1 MKHTKNLL
9 LIAFT
14 FIFSYSV
21 SVAQY
26 NKLLSDTPD
35 GFASLDGG
43 TTGGA
48 GGAVVTATNA
58 TEFLNYMDQAVPLI
72 IQVKGTISYSGMKN
86 CRSNKTIIGLGSDAA
101 IDGGGVYMYKMSNII
116 IRNITF
122 KNSSEDGVG
131 ITNSSTHIWVDH
143 CNFTNCADGCL
154 DIKEQSNYITVS
166 YCKFYNHSKT
176 MLIGHKD
183 GNTAD
188 IGYLKVSVHHN
199 WWDRTVQRH
208 PRVRFGWV
216 HVYNNY
222 YDNDSLYGVVSAC
235 SAKVMV
241 EGNYFKNIPV
251 PMHSGY
257 QDSPEGDVV
266 ERKNLYD
273 GCGSPVIQVGSYKP
287 TGYVMTGVPEV
298 TYSYTLDNAAD
309 IPSLVQS
316 QAGVGI
322 ITTGIQTDG
331 NQKAD
336 KFSLLQNYP
345 NPFNPETVINYEV
358 PKSTLVT
365 LRVYNTMGEKV
376 AELVNEV
383 KSAGQYQARFS
394 GKNLS
399 SGMYLYTLTAGNSKL
414 TRKMILMK

>member
-1 MKHTKNLL
+1 MKRTRNLL
-9 LIAFT
+9 LLVLMFV
-14 FIFSYSV
+14 FSNSMLQ
-21 SVAQY
+21 AQ
-26 NKLLSDTPD
+26 LSKVLSEVPD
-35 GFASLDGG
+35 GFASLEGG

-48 GGAVVTATNA
+48 GGQVVTATTA
-58 TEFLNYMDQAVPLI
+58 TEFLSYMDQAVPLI

-101 IDGGGVYMYKMSNII
+101 IDGGGVYMYKMNNII

-188 IGYLKVSVHHN
+188 IGYLKVSIHHN

-222 YDNDSLYGVVSAC
+222 YDNDSLYGVVAAC
-235 SAKVMV
+235 SSKVLV

-251 PMHSGY
+251 PMYSGY
-257 QDSPEGDVV
+257 QDSPEGDLV
-266 ERKNLYD
+266 ERSNIYD

-287 TGYVMTGVPEV
+287 TGYVMTDVPEV
-298 TYSYTLDNAAD
+298 TYSYSLENTSN
-309 IPSLVQS
+309 IPTIVQS

-322 ITTGIQTDG
+322 ITTDVTSENSEKVRDFTL
-331 NQKAD
+331 NQN
-336 KFSLLQNYP
+336 FP
-345 NPFNPETVINYEV
+345 NPFNPQTSIQFQLAKEGN
-358 PKSTLVT
+358 VT
-365 LRVYNTMGEKV
+365 LKIFNDLGSEVKTV
-376 AELVNEV
+376 VNEV
-383 KSAGQYQARFS
+383 KQTGLYNYAIDMRNCPS
-394 GKNLS
+394 GIYFFRLS
-399 SGMYLYTLTAGNSKL
+399 TSGYSLTK
-414 TRKMILMK
+414 KMLLLK

>member
-1 MKHTKNLL
+1 MKHTRNFLL
-9 LIAFT
+9 LILVV
-14 FIFSYSV
+14 IFSNSLLH
-21 SVAQY
+21 AQL
-26 NKLLSDTPD
+26 NKALSDVPD
-35 GFASLDGG
+35 GFASLEGG

-48 GGAVVTATNA
+48 GGQVVTATNA

-131 ITNSSTHIWVDH
+131 ITNSSNHIWVDH
-143 CNFTNCADGCL
+143 CNFTNGADGCL

-188 IGYLKVSVHHN
+188 MGYLKVSVHHN
-199 WWDRTVQRH
+199 WWNKTVQRH

-235 SAKVMV
+235 SAKVLV
-241 EGNYFKNIPV
+241 EGNYFKKIPV

-266 ERKNLYD
+266 ERSNVYD

-309 IPSLVQS
+309 IPAIVQS
-316 QAGVGI
+316 QAGVGVI
-322 ITTGIQTDG
+322 ATDVKSDG
-331 NQKAD
+331 VEKAAQ
-336 KFSLLQNYP
+336 FSLKQNYP

-358 PKSTLVT
+358 PKSSLVT
-365 LRVYNTMGEKV
+365 LRVYNTMGERV
-376 AELVNEV
+376 AELVNGV
-383 KSAGQYQARFS
+383 KEAGQYQVKFS
-394 GKNLS
+394 GKSLS
-399 SGMYLYTLTAGNSKL
+399 SGIYFYTLAAGNAMQ